1 MERTR
6 DARAAGTERGRRR
19 AAIEAAIEEAY
30 YAGYLVGLGYAFDA
44 AQRLA
49 RLKRLAVADG
59 RTWSVP
65 ER

>member
-6 DARAAGTERGRRR
+6 DARPDGAERQRR
-19 AAIEAAIEEAY
+19 AALEAALEEAY
-30 YAGYLVGLGYAFDA
+30 YAGYLVGIGYAFDA

-59 RTWSVP
+59 RTWSAGG
-65 ER
+65 R

>member
-1 MERTR
+1 MEDTR
-6 DARAAGTERGRRR
+6 DARSGRPERRRR
-19 AAIEAAIEEAY
+19 AALEAALEEAY
-30 YAGYLVGLGYAFDA
+30 YAGYLVGIGYAFDA

-59 RTWSVP
+59 RSWSAG